1 MIIMYFKHLLI
12 FTIVNTV
19 LHFTPVDGHSLN
31 NKKAQTQQLK
41 GPLRKRDGASFNKF
55 AASVHDGLLMKNGG
69 QTFCGVVP
77 FDQEHVFVAA
87 SCFDAGA
94 TEQDIIAGY
103 QVMLSGPGYE
113 TPNAIGISGAVI
125 NNNYDYKTFANNIA
139 VLTLENADGQTF
151 QNQISDWPSEWPY
164 YYFVQH
170 SLTEV
175 LDAWNSIGTAG
186 ASPITDF
193 SPCTSA
199 STLFSE
205 NMSALIC
212 SSLSRKSFIHLECN
226 TPYKYVVGSSNTNSA
241 IVSLYSYST
250 IPDTA
255 TNGFCS
261 NDGGILNFYTNLF
274 NYIPWAE
281 NVTNTSISRFHGVT
295 TGYLETNNVDYS
307 MAIPGSGSV
316 NDGSQVFG
324 FFGIDQSILGSNSS
338 NDTSSLSGTDSNS
351 KVVSKEENVTSV
363 EEQCNNASTVTKTEY
378 QTTTLIDGGQECPID
393 NNHGTMIGDSL
404 YVTATTDP
412 LGNIA
417 TYTFVRETP
426 PGDDASAEGGSNGDA
441 DSTTITVYV
450 TITESAAITAGGS
463 DKVSKT
469 STSLDASDTTATT
482 SNAFLSATSTE
493 RTDTESPTASAVSD
507 APNGTKGK
515 GGFPQGAIIGIIAI
529 VVAIILAC
537 LGYYTYR
544 KRKKLKAEKEL
555 EHAIVEPAP
564 ALQPT
569 YHTRYNFTSYI
580 L

>member
-1 MIIMYFKHLLI
+1 M
-12 FTIVNTV
+12 N
-19 LHFTPVDGHSLN
+19 
-31 NKKAQTQQLK
+31 
-41 GPLRKRDGASFNKF
+41 
-55 AASVHDGLLMKNGG
+55 NGG

-77 FDQEHVFVAA
+77 FDQAHVFVAA

-113 TPNAIGISGAVI
+113 TPNAIGISGVAI
-125 NNNYDYKTFANNIA
+125 NDNYDNETFANNIA
-139 VLTLENADGQTF
+139 VLTLDNADGQTF
-151 QNQISDWPSEWPY
+151 QNQIGDWPSEWPY

-205 NMSALIC
+205 NIGALIC
-212 SSLSRKSFIHLECN
+212 SSLSRKSFIHLGCN
-226 TPYKYVVGSSNTNSA
+226 TPYKYVVGSSDTNSA
-241 IVSLYSYST
+241 IISLYSYST

-261 NDGGILNFYTNLF
+261 NDGGIQNFYTNLF

-281 NVTNTSISRFHGVT
+281 NVTNTSISRFHVVT
-295 TGYLETNNVDYS
+295 TGYSETNDADYS
-307 MAIPGSGSV
+307 MAVPGPGST
-316 NDGSQVFG
+316 NDGSQVYG

-338 NDTSSLSGTDSNS
+338 NDTGSSSGADPNSEGVSTDSN
-351 KVVSKEENVTSV
+351 VTDV
-363 EEQCNNASTVTKTEY
+363 EEQCNNASTVTETEY
-378 QTTTLIDGGQECPID
+378 QTTTIMDSGQECPVD
-393 NNHGTMIGDSL
+393 SDHGTMIGDSL

-417 TYTFVRETP
+417 TYTFVRETS
-426 PGDDASAEGGSNGDA
+426 PGDAFAGGDSNNGA
-441 DSTTITVYV
+441 DPTTITVYV
-450 TITESAAITAGGS
+450 TITEPAATSSGGS
-463 DKVSKT
+463 DDASKAR
-469 STSLDASDTTATT
+469 TSLDLSSSAVTT
-482 SNAFLSATSTE
+482 SGVLSSATRTE
-493 RTDTESPTASAVSD
+493 STDTESPTASDAAD
-507 APNGTKGK
+507 APDGTKGK
-515 GGFPQGAIIGIIAI
+515 GSLSQGAIIGIIGA
-529 VVAIILAC
+529 VVVIILAC

-544 KRKKLKAEKEL
+544 KRKRLKADKEL
-555 EHAIVEPAP
+555 EHAIVEAAP
-564 ALQPT
+564 VFQPT
-569 YHTRYNFTSYI
+569 YRTRYNFTSYI